1 MTLTKPKPPYDR
13 SLIPSSSYWAKL
25 DRDPIT
31 GAVTSWHSVI
41 GHCADVAASAYMLLH
56 DTLLGERLATL
67 LGEKSLCEAHMERLC
82 VAVALH
88 DAGKCNVGFQR
99 RAARPFPS
107 TGHVQPIVDMLDAS
121 LYPNL
126 FDDMCDALDLE
137 RMVDWFAPDADV
149 ESQITQL
156 LLATWGHHGRPVMPQ
171 SFEPRNWLH
180 AADAPDPFQGIRDL
194 LAATRLWFPRAASS
208 DRPFHPSFPPA
219 AQHAFN
225 GLVTLAD
232 WIGSDSALFPHDQGS
247 AERHP
252 EAHYRASLE
261 AARAHGARMHL
272 IPTRARHDLLHRN
285 VCLGLISE
293 HTSPR
298 PLQTACLELDLPSK
312 GSVVVLESDTGSGK
326 TEAAILHFL
335 KLFQAGKVDSLY
347 FALPTRTAA
356 TQLYERLREALAHA
370 FSDEDHRPPVT
381 LAVPGYLRVDDMT
394 GIRASIFEV
403 LWDDS
408 SRSARAWAAE
418 SSKRFLSG
426 AVVVGTIDQVLLSSV
441 RANHAHMRATALM
454 RSLLVI
460 DEVHASDH
468 YMTSLTHHVLRR
480 HCAEAGGHAFLM
492 SATLGT
498 CALHDLLSACHVE
511 LEPLATVQETSTRH
525 YPVLTPATPGAPLQP
540 ARPFAPTDHVKQIAC
555 TISPLM
561 ADEDL
566 DTMLAAVITEARQGA
581 RVLILRNTVK
591 GCVMTQQRLEQL
603 LPGEWQDL
611 LMCLSEK
618 PVPVAH
624 HSRFAQPD
632 RQVLDRTIEQT
643 IGKKSRRDGV
653 IIVATQTVQ
662 QSLDLDADVMWTDL
676 CPMDVL
682 LQRVGRVHR
691 HTSRKRPAK
700 DFEAPQLRV
709 LVPQERDLGQF
720 LRKKGEAMGPH
731 GIGTVY
737 EDLRILEATW
747 QELEAHATLTIPEMN
762 RQLVERTT
770 HPERL
775 EQMATSHLGPHGAAH
790 HQFILAQYFANE
802 SIASIALIRD
812 DLPFDNDAI
821 CFPSRL
827 EARATTRLGEE
838 DRLVVF
844 DPPVPSPLGSHTI
857 SQLRIPHHMCQRVT
871 EKEPEVLVT
880 SKGPTGFEFEL
891 GEVRYGYTRHGLFLL
906 D

>member
-1 MTLTKPKPPYDR
+1 MTFIKAKPPYDR
-13 SLIPSSSYWAKL
+13 TIIPPSSYWAKL
-25 DRDPIT
+25 DRDPTT

-56 DTLLGERLATL
+56 DTLLGTRMATL
-67 LGEKSLCEAHMERLC
+67 LGEDHLCDTHIERLC
-82 VAVALH
+82 LAVALH

-99 RAARPFPS
+99 RAARPYPP
-107 TGHVQPIVDMLDAS
+107 TGHVQPLVDLLDAS
-121 LYPNL
+121 LYPDL
-126 FDDMCDALDLE
+126 FDEMCDALDLAS
-137 RMVDWFAPDADV
+137 MLDWFDPDADV
-149 ESQITQL
+149 ETQLSQL

-171 SFEPRNWLH
+171 SFEPRHWLP
-180 AADAPDPFQGIRDL
+180 AADAPDAFKGMKAL
-194 LAATRLWFPRAASS
+194 LDATKRWFPHAMSS
-208 DRPFHPSFPPA
+208 AHPFPKDFPPA

-232 WIGSDSALFPHDQGS
+232 WIGSDSDLFPHDQGE

-252 EAHYRASLE
+252 GAHYLASL
-261 AARAHGARMHL
+261 ATARAHGARMHL
-272 IPTRARHDLLHRN
+272 IPTRARQALREHE
-285 VCLGLISE
+285 VCLGLISDYD
-293 HTSPR
+293 SPR
-298 PLQTACLELDLPSK
+298 PLQQACLDLLLPSG

-335 KLFQAGKVDSLY
+335 RLFQAGEVDSLY

-356 TQLYERLREALAHA
+356 TQLHERLREAFAHA
-370 FSDEDHRPPVT
+370 FPDESQRPPVT

-394 GIRASIFEV
+394 GVKASIFEV

-441 RANHAHMRATALM
+441 RANHAHMRGTALM

-480 HCAEAGGHAFLM
+480 HCAVAAGHAFLM

-498 CALHDLLSACHVE
+498 CALHDLLSSCDVE
-511 LEPLATVQETSTRH
+511 LEPLPGVQDTSSRP
-525 YPVLTPATPGAPLQP
+525 YPVLTHATPGAPLSP
-540 ARPFAPTDHVKQIAC
+540 PSPFAPTDHVKQIAC

-561 ADEDL
+561 EDEDL
-566 DTMLAAVITEARQGA
+566 DAMLDAVIAQARQGA

-591 GCVMTQQRLEQL
+591 GCLMTQRRLEQL
-603 LPGEWQDL
+603 LEGEAQEL
-611 LMCLSEK
+611 LMCL
-618 PVPVAH
+618 PDPPIPVAH

-643 IGKKSRRDGV
+643 IGKNSRRDGV

-682 LQRVGRVHR
+682 LQRAGRVHR
-691 HTSRKRPAK
+691 HTSRVRPGEA
-700 DFEAPQLRV
+700 FEAPQLRV
-709 LVPQERDLGQF
+709 LVPRERDLGQF
-720 LRKKGEAMGPH
+720 IGKKGEAMGPH

-747 QELEAHATLTIPEMN
+747 RELEARATLTIPEMN
-762 RQLVERTT
+762 RELVERTT
-770 HPERL
+770 HPDRL
-775 EQMATSHLGPHGAAH
+775 EHMASSHLGPHGTAH
-790 HQFILAQYFANE
+790 HQFILAQYFAHE
-802 SIASIALIRD
+802 SIASTALIRD
-812 DLPFDNDAI
+812 DLPFDDPNI

-880 SKGPTGFEFEL
+880 SRGPAGFEFEL